1 MGRARRTRT
10 IFVIAWIVAGLTAQA
25 RASELRPETVTAFDR
40 YVHATDARMNGDLRD
55 GSFLYM
61 DSLPDERREKI
72 YEEVRH
78 GDSFIEQLHTLADD
92 GRAIHI
98 PGGLIHHWIGI
109 AYIPK
114 GSFART
120 LDVLQDYKKY
130 GQIYKPDVRRSE
142 LLEHNGDVWKV
153 YLQMY
158 KKSLVSVV
166 LNGNFDASEHL
177 LSGTRAEI
185 RSYSTRIVEVQD
197 PAGPNEHELP
207 VGKDHGYLWRLYS
220 YWRIE
225 EKDGGVYLQVESIAL
240 SRNIPPLTA
249 WLVDPIIRD
258 LSRAVIANLLNA
270 TAKAVTGDSGET
282 PVPTS
287 RLVVLPAW
295 RETALR
301 FLPAVR
307 RRDVSESAATARPH
321 QLCPRKLRRS
331 GPGEMI
337 GESRCA

>member
-1 MGRARRTRT
+1 M
-10 IFVIAWIVAGLTAQA
+10 IAWMVAGMMAPPA
-25 RASELRPETVTAFDR
+25 RASELRPETVAAFDR
-40 YVHATDARMNGDLRD
+40 YFRATDARMSDDLRD
-55 GSFLYM
+55 GNFLYM
-61 DSLPDERREKI
+61 DSLPADRREKI
-72 YEEVRH
+72 YEQVRQ
-78 GDSFIEQLHTLADD
+78 GNMFIEQLHTLADD
-92 GRAIHI
+92 GRPIHI

-109 AYIPK
+109 SYIPN

-130 GQIYKPDVRRSE
+130 GQIYRPDVRRSQ
-142 LLEHNGDVWKV
+142 LLEHDGNVWKV

-166 LNGNFDASEHL
+166 VNGNFDASEHL
-177 LSGTRAEI
+177 LSSTRAEI
-185 RSYSTRIVEVQD
+185 RSYSTRIAEVQD

-240 SRNIPPLTA
+240 SRNMPPLTA
-249 WLVDPIIRD
+249 WLVDPIVRD

-270 TAKAVTGDSGET
+270 TVKAVTGDSKET
-282 PVPTS
+282 PTPIS

-295 RETALR
+295 RETAWRL
-301 FLPAVR
+301 LPAAR
-307 RRDVSESAATARPH
+307 PRDVSGFAATARPH
-321 QLCPRKLRRS
+321 QLCPRKLRRFE
-331 GPGEMI
+331 PAEKR